1 MCSEETTEK
10 IIEVVRELPEEE
22 AREVLKFIEFL
33 RFRRLAGEDETAY
46 LLKEPANRRRLLEA
60 VENIRKGQHV
70 EAKELLPDD

>member
-1 MCSEETTEK
+1 MCSEETTER

-33 RFRRLAGEDETAY
+33 CFRRLAGEDETAY